1 MPHSAPTNEHE
12 ALPQVRLDA
21 KPEKGQIGQ
30 EFA

>member
-1 MPHSAPTNEHE
+1 MPHSVPTKEHE
-12 ALPQVRLDA
+12 ALLKVRLDA